1 MDGLALAAACLL
13 LGIVV
18 SIIIVVDVLN
28 DRGAR
33 RFDRLEAS
41 TLRLEP
47 EPEFEVGCCAHVQH
61 GRGERCNGPPVR
73 GRLLDPGLAGS
84 TRVDL
89 GRVRTTLGPSR
100 QRINHP
106 ARQADLTRSDP

>member
-33 RFDRLEAS
+33 RFDRLVATRLAQHATEAAKVRR
-41 TLRLEP
+41 LRE
-47 EPEFEVGCCAHVQH
+47 
-61 GRGERCNGPPVR
+61 GPPPS
-73 GRLLDPGLAGS
+73 DPNP
-84 TRVDL
+84 
-89 GRVRTTLGPSR
+89 GPALSMLPR
-100 QRINHP
+100 WP
-106 ARQADLTRSDP
+106 ARLQRDHLR

>member
-33 RFDRLEAS
+33 RFDHLVATRLA
-41 TLRLEP
+41 
-47 EPEFEVGCCAHVQH
+47 
-61 GRGERCNGPPVR
+61 
-73 GRLLDPGLAGS
+73 
-84 TRVDL
+84 
-89 GRVRTTLGPSR
+89 
-100 QRINHP
+100 QR
-106 ARQADLTRSDP
+106 RY